1 MRPWPPPTPEPKR
14 RGRLRTEGSGRGESM
29 GGVFWALTGTAEAV
43 VGRTAVPGAPA
54 TFEGDPGE
62 VGACA
67 PAAV

>member
-1 MRPWPPPTPEPKR
+1 
-14 RGRLRTEGSGRGESM
+14 M